1 MLPTSS
7 ATGIVFGQPKESL
20 LPVVRI
26 DIQEGKSTVY
36 KRALL
41 NGVRSALVSALNIPD
56 ERVMQR
62 IVETAA
68 ENVDASDIR
77 SDRLTVV
84 EVSMVGGRGVELKER
99 LYYEIAGELRKAP
112 GIDAHDLVVIINDP
126 PGECFFINGTMQCQ
140 PTTSTGEK

>member
-1 MLPTSS
+1 
-7 ATGIVFGQPKESL
+7 

-41 NGVRSALVSALNIPD
+41 NGVRSAVVSVLDIPA
-56 ERVMQR
+56 ERLMQR

-77 SDRLTVV
+77 SDRLTIV
-84 EVSMVGGRGVELKER
+84 EVAMVEGRGTELKER
-99 LYYEIAGELRKAP
+99 LYQEISRELRLAP
-112 GIDAHDLVVIINDP
+112 GIDTHDLVVIINDP
-126 PGECFFINGTMQCQ
+126 PGECFFINGTMQCAS
-140 PTTSTGEK
+140 PAAGGEK